1 MKLLF
6 LVLVGLFLIKEY
18 IIHKEAKDEQEEAA
32 RNREEEAQDEA
43 IR

>member
-6 LVLVGLFLIKEY
+6 LVLLGLFLIKEY

-32 RNREEEAQDEA
+32 RNREEEEAQDA
-43 IR
+43 